1 MNESNANIESS
12 ARKIVANMKKAELN
26 MVLMAIV
33 MGILVLV
40 FALAIRHQF
49 TRIAR
54 LQKEVD
60 YANKTY
66 LVESGWIKI
75 WGTDTNGTSYNLRSF
90 DGGQNWY
97 AASVSSNGVIILGEA
112 EKIYPGLHQHLTD
125 MDTLTEYCTKHG
137 PLTLTNDSEIKMPEN
152 IGFTVTHKHQ
162 P

>member
-1 MNESNANIESS
+1 MVAY
-12 ARKIVANMKKAELN
+12 ARKCMI
-26 MVLMAIV
+26 LMAVI
-33 MGILVLV
+33 MGVLV
-40 FALAIRHQF
+40 VVLACAINHQF